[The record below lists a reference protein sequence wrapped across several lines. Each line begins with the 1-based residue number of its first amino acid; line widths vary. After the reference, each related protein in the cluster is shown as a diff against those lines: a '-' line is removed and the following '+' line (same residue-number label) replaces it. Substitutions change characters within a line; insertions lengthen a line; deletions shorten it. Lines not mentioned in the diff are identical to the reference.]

1 MFQFGEEFLEHFTPN
16 KMKGMYKKAVI
27 NALKVY
33 LRISSNAESRFSY
46 LIIMIGHPL
55 FLSL

>member
-1 MFQFGEEFLEHFTPN
+1 MFQFGEEFLEYFTPN

-33 LRISSNAESRFSY
+33 LRISSNAESRFNY
-46 LIIMIGHPL
+46 QIIMIGHLL